1 MNIAHSFNYN
11 WRSHFQQRCDVDDA
25 AADDDDDDDEERD
38 GIRTSVEATEN
49 QTDTKLLAYRLSS
62 AL

>member
-11 WRSHFQQRCDVDDA
+11 WRSHFQQRCDVDDD

-49 QTDTKLLAYRLSS
+49 QTDTKLLA
-62 AL
+62 